1 MTKESQPVISE
12 QQRWN
17 NLAHIQRI
25 SERAILTPRPLY
37 WRDHINAMLC
47 IALAISLLT
56 AVMNWLAPMT
66 SLITGLIV
74 VLIYALISAAFR
86 RARAPHW
93 AQRLQT
99 ELENYS
105 PANHAAFDNFMHE
118 LKSSGSEHVSPS
130 AVQRWLIEERMA
142 LACVGPFARSNSGG
156 GVVRGEQSKNGVSPE
171 QSNSNFR
178 IVHASPDGENS
189 K

>member
-25 SERAILTPRPLY
+25 SERAILTSRPLY
-37 WRDHINAMLC
+37 WRDHINVLLFF
-47 IALAISLLT
+47 ALVISLLT

-66 SLITGLIV
+66 SLVTGLIA
-74 VLIYALISAAFR
+74 VLIYALASAAFR

-93 AQRLQT
+93 AHRLQT
-99 ELENYS
+99 ELKNYK
-105 PANHAAFDNFMHE
+105 PVNHAAFNSFMRE
-118 LKSSGSEHVSPS
+118 LKSSEHVSPS

-142 LACVGPFARSNSGG
+142 IACVGPFARLNGA
-156 GVVRGEQSKNGVSPE
+156 GVAVMGDESKNGLSPE
-171 QSNSNFR
+171 QSNANFH